1 MACPSSKRL
10 CQNLVIS
17 QSVSFTGGNLVIN
30 IPAADYSN
38 NHKYCII
45 VGQNIPD
52 TTTINAPVVI
62 TIGSDT
68 TTTYPLMNCNCVNVK
83 ACSINKR
90 IRYSVVVHT
99 DINQGVFKLLGRLPC
114 SQCPVVA
121 QSLPLPTTPTTEG
134 Q

>member
-10 CQNLVIS
+10 CQNLIIS
-17 QSVSFTGGNLVIN
+17 QSVSFTDGNLVIN
-30 IPAADYSN
+30 IPSAAYAN

-62 TIGSDT
+62 TIGDA
-68 TTTYPLMNCNCVNVK
+68 TTTYPLMNNNCTSVK

-90 IRYSVVVHT
+90 TRYSVMVHT
-99 DINQGVFKLLGRLPC
+99 DINEGVFKMMGRLPC
-114 SQCPVVA
+114 SQCPIAA
-121 QSLPLPTTPTTEG
+121 QSLPLPTTTTTTEG
-134 Q
+134 